1 MLSKKRIN
9 ELWKRKDA
17 YNMQVHNAPYKRQ
30 VIGISKTLFIYTCR
44 FYKKGVIEKQYQ
56 LYNKPY
62 GEGGDLLLFDVQKS
76 YAWKNYFTLH

>member
-9 ELWKRKDA
+9 ELWKRKGT
-17 YNMQVHNAPYKRQ
+17 YKMQVSPYKHL
-30 VIGISKTLFIYTCR
+30 VIGISKTLFIYTRR
-44 FYKKGVIEKQYQ
+44 FYKKGVIENQYQ

-62 GEGGDLLLFDVQKS
+62 GEGGDLLLFDIQKS